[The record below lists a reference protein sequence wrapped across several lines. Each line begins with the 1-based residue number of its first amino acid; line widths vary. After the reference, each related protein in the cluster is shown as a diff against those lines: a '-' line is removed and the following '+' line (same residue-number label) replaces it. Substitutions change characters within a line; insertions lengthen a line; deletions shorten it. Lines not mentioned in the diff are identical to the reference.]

1 VPINLAQSSALYG
14 NNPTTARKST
24 MSLQIAQRVQAIK
37 PSPTLA
43 VTARAAEMRAAG
55 HDIIGL
61 GAGEPDFD
69 TPDHI
74 KAAAV
79 EAINQGYTRYT
90 PVDGI
95 PPLKQAIIDKFA
107 RDNQLEYSM
116 KQVLVSC
123 GGKQSFYNMAQ
134 ALLNPGDEVIIPA
147 PYWVSYPD
155 MVKLAGG
162 EPVIITA
169 TIRQGF
175 KITPKQLETAITE
188 KTRLFVMNSPS
199 NPTGVHYTPEELAAL
214 GAVLSNYPKV
224 MLATDD
230 MYEHILWEGSTF
242 KNILNMCPDLY
253 ERTIVLNGVSKA
265 YAMTGWRIGY
275 AGGPEKLIQKMKT
288 IQSQSTSNPASISQ
302 HAALAALQG
311 DQSFIQDMVKTFKER
326 HDFVL
331 NALLKIKGVECQP
344 CQGTFYIFPSMQGV
358 INRSGMKTDVE
369 LSEFLIEKAGVALVP
384 GSAFGT
390 PGYVRISFA
399 TSMENLKKAMDRLH
413 SALN

>member
-1 VPINLAQSSALYG
+1 V
-14 NNPTTARKST
+14 T
-24 MSLQIAQRVQAIK
+24 LQIAQRVQAIK

-79 EAINQGYTRYT
+79 EAINQGHTRYT

-95 PPLKQAIIDKFA
+95 PALKQAIINKFA

-162 EPVIITA
+162 EPVIISA
-169 TIRQGF
+169 NLQQGF
-175 KITPKQLETAITE
+175 KITPKQLETALTE
-188 KTRLFVMNSPS
+188 KTRLFVINSPS
-199 NPTGVHYTPEELAAL
+199 NPTGVHYTPEELAQL
-214 GAVLSNYPKV
+214 GAVLRHYPKV
-224 MLATDD
+224 IVATDD
-230 MYEHILWEGSTF
+230 MYEHILWEGAPF

-288 IQSQSTSNPASISQ
+288 IQSQSTSNPTSISQ
-302 HAALAALQG
+302 YAALAALEG
-311 DQSFIQDMVKTFKER
+311 SQSFIQEMVKTFKER

-331 NALLKIKGVECQP
+331 ESLLKIKGVECQP
-344 CQGTFYIFPSMQGV
+344 CQGTFYIFPNFQNV
-358 INRSGMKTDVE
+358 INRSGLTTDVE
-369 LSEFLIEKAGVALVP
+369 LSEFVIEKARVALVP
-384 GSAFGT
+384 GSAFGS

-399 TSMENLKKAMDRLH
+399 TSMENLKKAMDRLQG
-413 SALN
+413 ALA

>member
-1 VPINLAQSSALYG
+1 M
-14 NNPTTARKST
+14 T
-24 MSLQIAQRVQAIK
+24 LQIAQRVQAIK

-79 EAINQGYTRYT
+79 EAINQGHTRYT
-90 PVDGI
+90 AVDGI
-95 PPLKQAIIDKFA
+95 PALKQAIINKFA
-107 RDNQLEYSM
+107 RDNQFEYSM

-134 ALLNPGDEVIIPA
+134 AMLNPGDEVIIPA

-162 EPVIITA
+162 EPVIVNADIQ
-169 TIRQGF
+169 QGF
-175 KITPKQLETAITE
+175 KITPKQLESAITD
-188 KTRLFVMNSPS
+188 KTRLFVINSPS
-199 NPTGVHYTPEELAAL
+199 NPTGVHYTPEELAQL
-214 GAVLSNYPKV
+214 GAVLNKHPKV
-224 MLATDD
+224 IVATDD
-230 MYEHILWEGSTF
+230 MYEHILWEGAPF
-242 KNILNMCPDLY
+242 KNILNMSPDLY

-275 AGGPEKLIQKMKT
+275 AAGPEKLIQKMKT
-288 IQSQSTSNPASISQ
+288 IQSQSTSNPTSISQ
-302 HAALAALQG
+302 YAALAALEG
-311 DQSFIQDMVKTFKER
+311 EQSFIQDMVKTFKQR

-331 NALLKIKGVECQP
+331 ESLLKIEGVECQP
-344 CQGTFYIFPSMQGV
+344 CQGTFYIFPSMQAV
-358 INRSGMKTDVE
+358 MDRLSIKTDVE
-369 LSEFLIEKAGVALVP
+369 LSEMLIEKARVALVP
-384 GSAFGT
+384 GSAFGS

-399 TSMENLKKAMDRLH
+399 TSVENLEKAMDRLQG
-413 SALN
+413 ALK

>member
-1 VPINLAQSSALYG
+1 M
-14 NNPTTARKST
+14 T
-24 MSLQIAQRVQAIK
+24 LQIAQRVLAIK

-79 EAINQGYTRYT
+79 KAINQGHTRYT
-90 PVDGI
+90 AVDGI
-95 PPLKQAIIDKFA
+95 PPLKQAIINKFA

-123 GGKQSFYNMAQ
+123 GGKQSFYNLAQ

-155 MVKLAGG
+155 MAKLAGG
-162 EPVIITA
+162 EPVIVNADIQ
-169 TIRQGF
+169 QGF

-199 NPTGVHYTPEELAAL
+199 NPTGVHYTPEELAQL
-214 GAVLSNYPKV
+214 GAVLNKHPKIII
-224 MLATDD
+224 ATDD
-230 MYEHILWEGSTF
+230 MYEHILWEGAPF
-242 KNILNMCPDLY
+242 KNILNMSPDLY

-275 AGGPEKLIQKMKT
+275 AAGPEKLIQKMKT
-288 IQSQSTSNPASISQ
+288 IQSQSTSNPTSISQ
-302 HAALAALQG
+302 YAALAALEG
-311 DQSFIQDMVKTFKER
+311 DQSFIQDMVKTFKQR

-331 NALLKIKGVECQP
+331 ESLLKIEGVECQP

-358 INRSGMKTDVE
+358 LNRLGIKTDVE
-369 LSEFLIEKAGVALVP
+369 LSEMLIEKAGVALVP
-384 GSAFGT
+384 GSAFGS

-399 TSMENLKKAMDRLH
+399 TSMENLKKAMDRLQ
-413 SALN
+413 SALR